1 MRTETDAT
9 PYLLYWASFSSRARS
24 SAVAPTDA
32 PFLLPTTVLRR
43 ETPKTKHLKVFS
55 VKFR

>member
-1 MRTETDAT
+1 MRTETDVT

-32 PFLLPTTVLRR
+32 PFLTTPTTVLRR
-43 ETPKTKHLKVFS
+43 ETPKTKQFKGLFC
-55 VKFR
+55 